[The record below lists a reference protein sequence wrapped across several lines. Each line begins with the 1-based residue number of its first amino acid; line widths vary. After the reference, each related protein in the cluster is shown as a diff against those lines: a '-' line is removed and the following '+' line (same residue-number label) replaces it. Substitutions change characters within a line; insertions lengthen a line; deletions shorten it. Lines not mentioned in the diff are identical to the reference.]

1 MNLDAIHKPV
11 IYFPAGVYAMAWNY
25 HAYLNN
31 EIEWIYLAPGS
42 YIKGAIQFRGEG
54 GKTPEKLRITGAG
67 TISGEKYVYECDK
80 ENGYATRPAHEAG
93 GYEGRCLKMM
103 EFYSPGDMNQE
114 LDVHGITLTNPPFH
128 SFTVYGSL
136 DQACSKFATTVENYH
151 MVGVWYYQ
159 TDGPEVPS
167 WSMVQNSFFQT
178 GDDCIK
184 LYWSHVTVRKITAWF
199 QGNGGFIQFG
209 WKPRNLTQITCEEVD
224 VIHDL
229 SRYRQANN
237 CAIVCAADLITDSD
251 KAAAHEFCIESL
263 VLRDIR
269 VEGKCMC
276 PIRIAVQSQIRNIKI
291 ERLWIDEWDRSEDR
305 CGLKDFKKNSHVT
318 KYFSDL
324 EEAFLEISDFRIG
337 GDVVTEANAESLG
350 RMTVDPLFHS
360 KWCLRASREHSRQ
373 EHRLHPRPANKCVT
387 M

>member
-1 MNLDAIHKPV
+1 M
-11 IYFPAGVYAMAWNY
+11 AG
-25 HAYLNN
+25 H
-31 EIEWIYLAPGS
+31 
-42 YIKGAIQFRGEG
+42 
-54 GKTPEKLRITGAG
+54 
-67 TISGEKYVYECDK
+67 
-80 ENGYATRPAHEAG
+80 
-93 GYEGRCLKMM
+93 
-103 EFYSPGDMNQE
+103 
-114 LDVHGITLTNPPFH
+114 PFL
-128 SFTVYGSL
+128 S
-136 DQACSKFATTVENYH
+136 DATTVSRDACELLVNESATL
-151 MVGVWYYQ
+151 VCCLSCKVWDQ
-159 TDGPEVPS
+159 
-167 WSMVQNSFFQT
+167 
-178 GDDCIK
+178 
-184 LYWSHVTVRKITAWF
+184 
-199 QGNGGFIQFG
+199 
-209 WKPRNLTQITCEEVD
+209 EVD

-360 KWCLRASREHSRQ
+360 KWCLRASHEHSRQ
-373 EHRLHPRPANKCVT
+373 EHRLHPRPANKCV
-387 M
+387 MM